1 MFSFTLVISCE
12 GLTLLPLTS
21 KGVYKDNYSQFNP
34 STARVLSLSWITLH
48 KKGNELKRYFPN
60 LIKALLHKGL

>member
-1 MFSFTLVISCE
+1 MLSFILVISCE

-34 STARVLSLSWITLH
+34 STARVYS
-48 KKGNELKRYFPN
+48 
-60 LIKALLHKGL
+60 